1 MSLDLARKD
10 SKWRLW
16 QMLCIHISEMI
27 INNAKDK
34 EVKNKNGFANGTANT
49 CTFNLEFLALQTIL
63 YLLLL
68 QTMLYIYIYYYDIIS
83 TTMDK
88 DPLEEM
94 D

>member
-1 MSLDLARKD
+1 
-10 SKWRLW
+10 
-16 QMLCIHISEMI
+16 MLCIHISEMI